1 MNRDSPDQELG
12 PFSTGLLRASAVA
25 VVVIVI
31 FFIVDAIIG

>member
-12 PFSTGLLRASAVA
+12 PFSTGLLPASAAA
-25 VVVIVI
+25 VVFIVS